1 MLTELGT
8 WLRQQ
13 REARG
18 WARREM
24 ARRLIQAAQ
33 AAGDKSVPGI
43 DGMCHNIRRWERG
56 HSDLT
61 ERYKLYY
68 CTALGIAPDQFG
80 TAPPSQTRGR
90 DGGLRVYSLARAARC
105 PAAASSGSCRP

>member
-1 MLTELGT
+1 MLTELGM

-68 CTALGIAPDQFG
+68 CTALGIAPGQFG
-80 TAPPSQTRGR
+80 TAPPPQARERREASAQTVSPG
-90 DGGLRVYSLARAARC
+90 S
-105 PAAASSGSCRP
+105 PAVLPLPPFGSCRP